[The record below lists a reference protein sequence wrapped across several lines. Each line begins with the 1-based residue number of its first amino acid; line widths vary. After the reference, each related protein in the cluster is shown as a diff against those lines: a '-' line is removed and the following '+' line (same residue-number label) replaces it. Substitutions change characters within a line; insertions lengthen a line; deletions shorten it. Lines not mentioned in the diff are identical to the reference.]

1 MMKRVCVFTGSRE
14 GKNLAYRRVAGEL
27 GKLLAERGIGVVYGG
42 GHVGLMGVLAD
53 AALAGGGEVIGVIP
67 RGMAGLELAHEGV
80 TELRV
85 VESMHDRKAAM
96 EKLSDGF
103 IVLPGGVGT
112 LEEMIEV
119 ISWIYLGIIRK
130 PLGLINQDG
139 YYDPLLA
146 LFKHSAEEGF
156 MTEYYEKLFV
166 VGESPEKV
174 LSRMENFS
182 PPPGPMAGQSI
193 NNL

>member
-1 MMKRVCVFTGSRE
+1 MRITVFAGSSERSATPFLDAARALGSEIARRE
-14 GKNLAYRRVAGEL
+14 HTL
-27 GKLLAERGIGVVYGG
+27 VYGG
-42 GHVGLMGVLAD
+42 GRTGLMCALAD
-53 AALAGGGEVIGVIP
+53 AALAGGGKVIGVIP

>member
-1 MMKRVCVFTGSRE
+1 MKRICVFTGSRE
-14 GKNLAYRRVAGEL
+14 GKNPAYRRVAENL
-27 GKLLAERGIGVVYGG
+27 GKILAERNIGLVYGG

-53 AALAGGGEVIGVIP
+53 AVLAGGGEVIGVIP
-67 RGMAGLELAHEGV
+67 RGMVDLELAHADV
-80 TELRV
+80 TEMKV
-85 VESMHDRKAAM
+85 VETMHDRKATM

-112 LEEMIEV
+112 LEEMVEA

-146 LFKHSAEEGF
+146 LFRHLSEEGF
-156 MTEYYEKLFV
+156 MPDHYERLFV
-166 VGESPEKV
+166 VCESPEEV
-174 LSRMENFS
+174 LSRMETFC
-182 PPPGPMAGQSI
+182 PPTGPMAGKGVR
-193 NNL
+193 NL

>member
-1 MMKRVCVFTGSRE
+1 M
-14 GKNLAYRRVAGEL
+14 
-27 GKLLAERGIGVVYGG
+27 
-42 GHVGLMGVLAD
+42 
-53 AALAGGGEVIGVIP
+53 IGVIP
-67 RGMAGLELAHEGV
+67 RGMVDLELAHEGL

-85 VESMHDRKAAM
+85 VETMHGRKATM

-139 YYDPLLA
+139 YYDSLLA

-156 MTEYYEKLFV
+156 MPEYYEKLFA
-166 VGESPEKV
+166 VGGSPGQV
-174 LSRMENFS
+174 LARMERS
-182 PPPGPMAGQSI
+182 GLLVSQQEDPTHRCRGGQIQGRSEAALLYAGGLNRPSG
-193 NNL
+193 LCA

>member
-1 MMKRVCVFTGSRE
+1 MKRICVFTGSRE
-14 GKNLAYRRVAGEL
+14 GRNALYRKTAAQL
-27 GKLLAERGIGVVYGG
+27 GHMLAERRIGVVYGG

-53 AALAGGGEVIGVIP
+53 ATLAAGGEVVGVIP
-67 RGMAGLELAHEGV
+67 QGMMEMEVAHKGL

-85 VESMHDRKAAM
+85 VETMHDRKATM

-103 IVLPGGVGT
+103 IVLPGGIGT

-130 PLGLINQDG
+130 PIGLINQDG

-146 LFKHSAEEGF
+146 LFRHSANEGF
-156 MTEYYEKLFV
+156 MPDFL
-166 VGESPEKV
+166 
-174 LSRMENFS
+174 
-182 PPPGPMAGQSI
+182 
-193 NNL
+193 

>member
-1 MMKRVCVFTGSRE
+1 M
-14 GKNLAYRRVAGEL
+14 
-27 GKLLAERGIGVVYGG
+27 GI
-42 GHVGLMGVLAD
+42 LAD

-67 RGMAGLELAHEGV
+67 QGMVDMEVAHEGL

-85 VESMHDRKAAM
+85 VETMHERKATM

-119 ISWIYLGIIRK
+119 ISWIYLGIIQK
-130 PLGLINQDG
+130 PIGLINQDG
-139 YYDPLLA
+139 YYDPLLS

-156 MTEYYEKLFV
+156 MSDSFERLFV
-166 VGESPEKV
+166 VGYNPEDV
-174 LSRMENFS
+174 LSRMKNFS
-182 PPPGPMAGQSI
+182 PPPGPMYGQSI

>member
-1 MMKRVCVFTGSRE
+1 MKRICVFTGSRE
-14 GKNLAYRRVAGEL
+14 GKNSSYRRVAERL
-27 GKLLAERGIGVVYGG
+27 GNILAERNIGVVYGG

-53 AALAGGGEVIGVIP
+53 AALTGGGEVIGVIP
-67 RGMAGLELAHEGV
+67 RGMVDLELAHEGV

-85 VESMHDRKAAM
+85 VETMHDRKAAM
-96 EKLSDGF
+96 ERLSDGF

-119 ISWIYLGIIRK
+119 ISWVYLGIIRK
-130 PLGLINQDG
+130 PIGLINQDG

-156 MTEYYEKLFV
+156 MPENYEHLFI
-166 VGESPEKV
+166 VGESPEEV

-193 NNL
+193 RTL

>member
-1 MMKRVCVFTGSRE
+1 MKRVCVFTGSRE
-14 GKNLAYRRVAGEL
+14 GRGSAYRRVAERL
-27 GKLLAERGIGVVYGG
+27 GKILAERNICVVYGG
-42 GHVGLMGVLAD
+42 GHVGLMGILAD

-67 RGMAGLELAHEGV
+67 QGMVDMEVAHEGL

-85 VESMHDRKAAM
+85 VETMHERKATM

-119 ISWIYLGIIRK
+119 ISWIYLGIIQK
-130 PLGLINQDG
+130 PIGLINQDG
-139 YYDPLLA
+139 YYDPLLS

-156 MTEYYEKLFV
+156 MSDSFERLFV
-166 VGESPEKV
+166 VGNNPEDV

-182 PPPGPMAGQSI
+182 PPPGPMSGQSV

>member
-1 MMKRVCVFTGSRE
+1 MKRVCVFTGSRE
-14 GKNLAYRRVAGEL
+14 GRGPAYRRVTERL
-27 GKLLAERGIGVVYGG
+27 GKILAERNICVVYGG
-42 GHVGLMGVLAD
+42 GHVGLMGILAD
-53 AALAGGGEVIGVIP
+53 ATLAGGGEVIGVIP
-67 RGMAGLELAHEGV
+67 RGMVDLEVAHEGL

-85 VESMHDRKAAM
+85 VETMHERKATM

-119 ISWIYLGIIRK
+119 ISWIYLGIIQK
-130 PLGLINQDG
+130 PIGLINQDG
-139 YYDPLLA
+139 YYDPLLS

-156 MTEYYEKLFV
+156 MSDSFELLFV
-166 VGESPEKV
+166 VGNNPEDV

-182 PPPGPMAGQSI
+182 PPPGPMSGQSV

>member
-1 MMKRVCVFTGSRE
+1 MKRVCVFTGSRE
-14 GKNLAYRRVAGEL
+14 GKNLAYRRVTERL
-27 GKLLAERGIGVVYGG
+27 GKILAERNICVVYGG
-42 GHVGLMGVLAD
+42 GHVGLMGILAD

-67 RGMAGLELAHEGV
+67 QGMVDMEVAHEGL

-85 VESMHDRKAAM
+85 VETMHERKATM

-112 LEEMIEV
+112 LEETIEV
-119 ISWIYLGIIRK
+119 ISWIYLGVIQK
-130 PLGLINQDG
+130 PIGLINQDG
-139 YYDPLLA
+139 YYDPLLS

-156 MTEYYEKLFV
+156 MSDSFERLFV
-166 VGESPEKV
+166 VGNDPEDV

-182 PPPGPMAGQSI
+182 PPPGPMYGQSI